1 VLDES
6 ESFDIAAHGRDF
18 ITLRRVD
25 NFPSEGIGR
34 MTRILM
40 PVLGIVGIVSLSGC
54 GTDTS
59 PKSHFVSDADGG
71 GPLTSSPASAR
82 QGVIVAD
89 TAQNESGRYFIEF
102 RARYALSYGHS
113 YVVFGRA
120 NEAGEMVNP
129 EVAGLHPST
138 YAALPYV
145 IGHVLPV
152 PAETGASDGDLEEE
166 YRSSSW
172 RVMLNEAQ
180 YNKVVA
186 YIRKL
191 QKSSPVWNGAVY
203 NCNAFVADIARYMG
217 YKTPPILLRPQL
229 FNTKLREMNTRP
241 GAAGDNS

>member
-1 VLDES
+1 MSRVL
-6 ESFDIAAHGRDF
+6 IA
-18 ITLRRVD
+18 
-25 NFPSEGIGR
+25 
-34 MTRILM
+34 
-40 PVLGIVGIVSLSGC
+40 VLAIVGVVSLGGC

-71 GPLTSSPASAR
+71 GPLTAYTASSR

-89 TAQNESGRYFIEF
+89 PSQNESGRYFIEF

-120 NEAGEMVNP
+120 NEAGEMINP
-129 EVAGLHPST
+129 EVAGLHPTS
-138 YAALPYV
+138 YNASVYML
-145 IGHVLPV
+145 GHVVPV

-186 YIRKL
+186 YIRTL

-229 FNTKLREMNTRP
+229 FNIKLREMNTRP
-241 GAAGDNS
+241 GAASDSS